1 LATGPAR
8 GCAGAASRRRE
19 QRPAAVGVPRAG
31 ASRRPEQRSKEKL
44 VGDPVFTLVFRKQ
57 EYEEGLRSEIIKTT
71 KPAESSHQRNQG
83 KRWHSGKPSDGQK
96 GR

>member
-1 LATGPAR
+1 MCHLFL
-8 GCAGAASRRRE
+8 CKISE
-19 QRPAAVGVPRAG
+19 
-31 ASRRPEQRSKEKL
+31 EKL